1 MVPGLV
7 IELDALPRTP
17 NGKIDRSHL
26 PDPMSGEDWQS
37 VVKAPPESQGEQLIA
52 EVWQDLL
59 PSATIGRHD
68 NFFELGGHSLL
79 SLKAIAAI
87 EHQTGHRLD
96 PRLFFFQTLEQ
107 LGMALGS
114 QSETAP

>member
-1 MVPGLV
+1 M
-7 IELDALPRTP
+7 
-17 NGKIDRSHL
+17 
-26 PDPMSGEDWQS
+26 
-37 VVKAPPESQGEQLIA
+37 VKAPPESQGEQLIA

-96 PRLFFFQTLEQ
+96 PRLLFFQTLEQ

-114 QSETAP
+114 QSETAQ